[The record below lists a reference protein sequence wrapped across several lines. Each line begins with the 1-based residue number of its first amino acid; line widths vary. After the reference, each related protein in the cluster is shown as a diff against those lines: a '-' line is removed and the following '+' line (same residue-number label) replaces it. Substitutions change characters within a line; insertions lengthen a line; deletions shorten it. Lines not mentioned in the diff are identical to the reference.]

1 MHPSAFV
8 RYAFEKIGNVRALD
22 ILDIPVGTGRNS
34 LWLAGL
40 GHRLTIADIDR
51 HLVFDTQSR
60 MAENNLSCAL
70 SVVDARGELPFQN
83 DAFDAVVIVD
93 FVNDYLLK
101 TIGKHVRA
109 GGWLVFESYSAR
121 GGNWRQLLSP
131 GVTSRSPRQVRL
143 DRSPHPGIQAWAPP
157 SARNGCR
164 PRPGNGHKN
173 PMRCRSAPTSAIAWW
188 LERRANMMLQDSC
201 LTDQTRGVS

>member
-1 MHPSAFV
+1 
-8 RYAFEKIGNVRALD
+8 
-22 ILDIPVGTGRNS
+22 
-34 LWLAGL
+34 L
-40 GHRLTIADIDR
+40 GECYDR

-143 DRSPHPGIQAWAPP
+143 DRSPHPGIQA
-157 SARNGCR
+157 
-164 PRPGNGHKN
+164 
-173 PMRCRSAPTSAIAWW
+173 
-188 LERRANMMLQDSC
+188 
-201 LTDQTRGVS
+201 